1 MKSLLLMAVLAA
13 MALFALALIAK
24 QLPKGKGARGER
36 PKRKRLMTEREQAMH
51 NRLTQALPD
60 LVVLAQVSFGAL
72 LTARAYAVRNTFD
85 RKVADFVVCDK
96 AFQVLAV
103 IELDDASH
111 KSKAEKDGAR
121 DALLTSAGYRVLRYP
136 NIPDIDRVRADFA
149 PKELAP
155 PQAATTPA
163 ARVEPVLT
171 EAAPLK
177 VD

>member
-1 MKSLLLMAVLAA
+1 MGWPDGYEGMKSLLPIVLIAIV
-13 MALFALALIAK
+13 ALVALAIFAK
-24 QLPKGKGARGER
+24 QVSKAKAGKGEA

-60 LVVLAQVSFGAL
+60 FVVLAQVSFGAL

-85 RKVADFVVCDK
+85 RKIADFVVCDR

-111 KSKAEKDGAR
+111 KGKAEKDSER
-121 DALLTSAGYRVLRYP
+121 DALLTSTGYRVLRYA

-149 PKELAP
+149 PKRDEL
-155 PQAATTPA
+155 
-163 ARVEPVLT
+163 ENM
-171 EAAPLK
+171 AAPK
-177 VD
+177 G